1 MLPYLILAMIP
12 LIACSIYKKSTI
24 LKYAGIENVLKEK
37 REKRYLIISGVAI
50 FLFMAL
56 RSRYIGSTDT
66 QGYCYLMNKAILS
79 PDWKTFY
86 DPEGVEKGFQIFTF
100 ALSRVFKDAQWL
112 IVISSAI
119 YTVSILY
126 FIRHNSDDVI
136 MSLVMYITLDLM
148 RFQMQGMR
156 QSIAMCICIFAYE
169 FAKNKK
175 PIRFFLLVAL
185 ATQMHRTAIV
195 FVVVYFIRRFKFK
208 AIHMMI
214 FMALSV
220 ALFSVS
226 DSLVSTANEI
236 FDTSYTSRVSSGG
249 FVSVAIYGLIIL
261 VTILC
266 NKKLK
271 KDDTTV
277 MLFYITL
284 LGATCYLMRY
294 FGTLIAERISFYFV
308 FAQVALLPNT
318 LGQLSKDERPL
329 IKILVYGL
337 MIALCAYR
345 LNGSNMIPY
354 EFFWEVD
361 VPAYNPYYFSQ

>member
-12 LIACSIYKKSTI
+12 LIACSVYKKSTAV
-24 LKYAGIENVLKEK
+24 KYAGIENVLKEK
-37 REKRYLIISGVAI
+37 REKRYLIISGVSI
-50 FLFMAL
+50 FLFMGL

-66 QGYCYLMNKAILS
+66 QGYCYLMNHAILS

-126 FIRHNSDDVI
+126 FIKNNSDDVV

-148 RFQMQGMR
+148 RFEMQGMR

-169 FAKNKK
+169 CTKRKQ

-195 FVVVYFIRRFKFK
+195 FFVVYFIRNFKFK

-214 FMALSV
+214 FLALSA

-226 DSLVSTANEI
+226 DNLVTTANDL

-261 VTILC
+261 STILC

-271 KDDTTV
+271 DDDTTV
-277 MLFYITL
+277 MLFYITI
-284 LGATCYLMRY
+284 LGTTCYLMRY
-294 FGTLIAERISFYFV
+294 VGTLIAERISFYFV

-318 LGQLSKDERPL
+318 LNQLSKNERPI
-329 IKILVYGL
+329 IKFLVYLL

-345 LNGSNMIPY
+345 LMGSNMIPY
-354 EFFWEVD
+354 EFFWQVEV
-361 VPAYNPYYFSQ
+361 PTFNPYDYIR

>member
-1 MLPYLILAMIP
+1 MLPYLILAVIP
-12 LIACSIYKKSTI
+12 LLACSIYKKSTN
-24 LKYAGIENVLKEK
+24 LKYVGIENVLKEK
-37 REKRYLIISGVAI
+37 RDKRYLIISGVSI

-56 RSRYIGSTDT
+56 RSRYVGSTDT
-66 QGYCYLMNKAILS
+66 QGYCYLMNRAIASPTWKA
-79 PDWKTFY
+79 Y
-86 DPEGVEKGFQIFTF
+86 YNPEGVEKGFQLFVF
-100 ALSRVFKDAQWL
+100 GLSRIFKDAQWL

-119 YTVSILY
+119 YTVSIVY
-126 FIRHNSDDVI
+126 FIRNNSDDVV
-136 MSLVMYITLDLM
+136 MSLVMYIALDLM
-148 RFQMQGMR
+148 RFEMQGMR
-156 QSIAMCICIFAYE
+156 QSIAMCICIFAYG
-169 FAKNKK
+169 FAKKKK
-175 PIRFFLLVAL
+175 PIPFFLLVAL

-195 FVVVYFIRRFKFK
+195 FFVVYFIRHFKFK

-214 FMALSV
+214 FLALSV

-236 FDTSYTSRVSSGG
+236 FDTSYSYQVSTGG

-261 VTILC
+261 ATILC

-271 KDDTTV
+271 DDNTTV

-284 LGATCYLMRY
+284 LGAICYLMRY
-294 FGTLIAERISFYFV
+294 IGPLIAERISFYFV

-318 LGQLSKDERPL
+318 LNQLSKNERSI
-329 IKILVYGL
+329 IKFLVYVL

-345 LNGSNMIPY
+345 LNGSDMIPY

-361 VPAYNPYYFSQ
+361 VPEFNPYEFLQ